1 PPPQAPPPAPPPP
14 PSPPAP
20 ASAAAADPR
29 AEIASFIRRVAG
41 AYTSRDASFFRENHL
56 RYSDAMGDAIRKS
69 PSTRVDLSVE
79 SIEVVDATHARVTVQ
94 RTDEFDGG
102 APAAKQ
108 RLVFVLERQNGA
120 WRIAR
125 FERG

>member
-1 PPPQAPPPAPPPP
+1 MNMPFR
-14 PSPPAP
+14 
-20 ASAAAADPR
+20 AAATSDQR
-29 AEIASFIRRVAG
+29 SEIASFIRRVAA

-69 PSTRVDLSVE
+69 PSVRVDLNVE
-79 SIEVVDATHARVTVQ
+79 SIDVVDATHARVTVQ

>member
-1 PPPQAPPPAPPPP
+1 MKAALEEQGFRVTSAITHKYTNTWLGHRIKPFDMIIYDTEDTPP
-14 PSPPAP
+14 
-20 ASAAAADPR
+20 
-29 AEIASFIRRVAG
+29 
-41 AYTSRDASFFRENHL
+41 RDASFFRENHL

-69 PSTRVDLSVE
+69 PSVRVDLNVE
-79 SIEVVDATHARVTVQ
+79 SIDVVDATHARVTVQ